1 MALTS
6 FLALN
11 ARTTVHADT
20 VQNSNANNNAITWD
34 SDSDDSQVVKNESQQ
49 PQASQTVQKQ
59 ASVQSNVQVKQTQ
72 PVQKEE
78 SQQDNATQ
86 NVQTQG
92 ATQDQKATQSVQLA
106 PKQATV
112 QSNVQIKQAQSK
124 VAVSNVSS
132 TSAVQKRVETSIVR
146 QSNTDVRAVN
156 RLNTDNKTVK
166 VANVDATTQS
176 NVSINK
182 PKDNKV
188 IVHFIDSNGKAVGG
202 DYTIDTTKNGDG
214 QYKLT
219 NGYQTLNGNTGYNVA
234 YATHNVHH
242 DATGHYE
249 DYSYQDGYTDTTT
262 GNTLY
267 GSNGEYSS
275 SSGNEYLTTGSGV
288 YFDDSGSIVTTNP
301 DGTVTADN
309 SSGGHTDITTYTPHY
324 ATGSTW
330 VEDSPAYDETVVDKD
345 SFTDKSG
352 NVKSVT
358 GNVVNIVVVKPRS
371 VNDASQTRKSAE
383 RIIYVNLPDD
393 QGARD
398 RYKGLLNGNNQIVQ
412 TISFTRSITQDALTG
427 NILSETNWQG
437 PSSFPAVTL
446 PDIPGYTVTM
456 N

>member
-1 MALTS
+1 MQNKNLKLGLCGLALTS
-6 FLALN
+6 FLAVN
-11 ARTTVHADT
+11 VHSVVHADT
-20 VQNSNANNNAITWD
+20 VQDSNANNNAITWD
-34 SDSDDSQVVKNESQQ
+34 SDSDDSQVV
-49 PQASQTVQKQ
+49 
-59 ASVQSNVQVKQTQ
+59 
-72 PVQKEE
+72 KEE

-132 TSAVQKRVETSIVR
+132 TSAVQNRVETSIVR

-176 NVSINK
+176 NISINK

-202 DYTIDTTKNGDG
+202 DYSIDTTKNGDG

-234 YATHNVHH
+234 YATHDVHH

-275 SSGNEYLTTGSGV
+275 SSGDEYLTTGSGV
-288 YFDDSGSIVTTNP
+288 YFDDSGSIMTTNK
-301 DGTVTADN
+301 DGTVTADPN
-309 SSGGHTDITTYTPHY
+309 DGHTGITTYTPHY

-358 GNVVNIVVVKPRS
+358 GNVVNLVVVKPQS

-393 QGARD
+393 QGVRD

-446 PDIPGYTVTM
+446 PDIPGYTMTM
-456 N
+456 D